1 MSIESESNPSVPPQ
15 RPEASQFEEPV
26 AELIARRVVS
36 PPVNPGQLGSLDRF
50 QILEHLGEGGMGVV
64 LLARDPNSGQKVAIK
79 LVKPDLVANQQ
90 IVARFLR
97 EARHLQQLKHENV
110 VEVLEIS
117 DRPQGPYFVMPYF
130 EKGSLANRIAQGKS
144 LDREFTL
151 QTALQ
156 LAEGLRFA
164 HRRGIVHRDLKPANI
179 LLAADGKVCIADF
192 GLAREMANESIVDP
206 DLPRIEGTLSYMS
219 PQVADGAAP
228 DYRGDIYALGAVLY
242 EMLTGVAPYTGT
254 DAQEIKQ
261 KIKAG
266 PPKRILSV
274 NPKSDRVLATVSE
287 WALARDLRDRYAE
300 TADILEDLQ
309 RIKRSQSPRGPH
321 WDRFRLALRRAS
333 VPAACLAV
341 VLMLIFGLLRL
352 WPKMELTVVSNFSSP
367 QVLKWDGVTLG
378 HWNRPESSD
387 FCITEGGKFLV
398 FNGQG
403 QPLTEWSPN
412 RPGVQGFAVNMA
424 EDLEGF
430 GLDDAVLSW
439 SEGPQLTMTVLNQHR
454 FPLKTYQIE
463 GRAPDPRNIGA
474 TSRIGAQKIVK
485 VGHGPGAR
493 RSLLAFLW
501 TAYGGSPRGLCC
513 FDFDTQQLLWKYLIG
528 PMPTGLEVLDL
539 GGNGGTDYVFGS
551 ASVSNGNLGPDGTDD
566 SHGYIFAVS
575 SDGKPLW
582 KLQLAGALAM
592 VNPLAIDFDG
602 TGKKELLAWVHT
614 GEFAHQTNAP
624 EVGLIVK
631 LDAKGQIVAQTNIGA
646 CLVSCLAA
654 DLEGDHKEEILCSD
668 CEGRVHV
675 LNKDLSLRRKVELLP
690 PQKGGVVDLRI
701 VAVTKLR
708 TGNRPQ
714 VVLCSSRYPQIP
726 ELISGKPTDSTSQA
740 IRDENAVLVLDS
752 ELRPIATYLVGTNWT
767 VDMYWDVK
775 VGDVLGNGKAQI
787 LSLTDHVEV
796 LQLTR

>member
-1 MSIESESNPSVPPQ
+1 MSIESESNSGLPPQ

-50 QILEHLGEGGMGVV
+50 QILGHLGEGGMGVV
-64 LLARDPNSGQKVAIK
+64 LLARDPNSGQKVAVK

-130 EKGSLANRIAQGKS
+130 EQGSLANRIAQGKS

-164 HRRGIVHRDLKPANI
+164 HRRGIIHRDLKPANI
-179 LLAADGKVCIADF
+179 LLAADGKVCIGDF
-192 GLAREMANESIVDP
+192 GLAREMGNESMVDP
-206 DLPRIEGTLSYMS
+206 DHPRIEGTLSYMS

-266 PPKRILSV
+266 PPKRILTV
-274 NPKSDRVLATVSE
+274 NPRAERELVRVSE
-287 WALARDLRDRYAE
+287 WAMARDLRDRYAE
-300 TADILEDLQ
+300 TADVLEDLQ

-321 WDRFRLALRRAS
+321 WDWLRLALRRAS

-352 WPKMELTVVSNFSSP
+352 WPRTELTVAAKFSSP
-367 QVLKWDGVTLG
+367 QVSHWDGVVLG
-378 HWNRPESSD
+378 HWNAADRAD
-387 FCITEGGKFLV
+387 LYVTEDDKFFV
-398 FNGQG
+398 FSGRG
-403 QPLTEWSPN
+403 DLLTPW
-412 RPGVQGFAVNMA
+412 RVGRTGVRGFAVNMA

-430 GLDDAVLSW
+430 GLDDALLSW
-439 SEGPQLTMTVLNQHR
+439 TEGPQLTLTVLNQHM
-454 FPLKTYQIE
+454 FQLKTYQIE
-463 GRAPDPRNIGA
+463 GRAPDPKNIGA
-474 TSRIGAQKIVK
+474 TSRIRAKKIVK
-485 VGHGPGAR
+485 IGHGTEAR
-493 RSLLAFLW
+493 RLLLAFLE
-501 TAYGGSPRGLCC
+501 TNRGGSPRGLCC
-513 FDFDTQQLLWKYLIG
+513 FDFDTQELLWKYRTAPSLA
-528 PMPTGLEVLDL
+528 GLEVLDL

-551 ASVSNGNLGPDGTDD
+551 ASPGNLERAPDGTDD
-566 SHGYIFAVS
+566 FHASIFAVS
-575 SDGKPLW
+575 SEGKSLW
-582 KLQLAGALAM
+582 TRQLAGVYAA
-592 VNPLAIDFDG
+592 VTPLAVDFNG
-602 TGKKELLAWVHT
+602 SGKKELLAWVHT
-614 GEFAHQTNAP
+614 CEFAHETNAP

-631 LDAKGQIVAQTNIGA
+631 LDATGQIVAQYKAGA
-646 CLVSCLAA
+646 CLLSCLAA
-654 DLEGDHKEEILCSD
+654 DLAGDGKQEVICAD
-668 CEGRVHV
+668 CEGRIHL
-675 LNKDLSLRRKVELLP
+675 LNGDLTGRIVELVPTKRAGL
-690 PQKGGVVDLRI
+690 VDLQI
-701 VAVTKLR
+701 VAVARLR
-708 TGNRPQ
+708 TGNHPQ
-714 VVLCSSRYPQIP
+714 VVLRSSRYRKVP
-726 ELISGKPTDSTSQA
+726 EFSSGKPTDPPIES
-740 IRDENAVLVLDS
+740 IRDENTVLVLDS
-752 ELRPIATYLVGTNWT
+752 ELRPIATYSVGTNWT
-767 VDMYWDVK
+767 EHVFWDVK
-775 VGDVLGNGKAQI
+775 LGDVLGNGQAQI